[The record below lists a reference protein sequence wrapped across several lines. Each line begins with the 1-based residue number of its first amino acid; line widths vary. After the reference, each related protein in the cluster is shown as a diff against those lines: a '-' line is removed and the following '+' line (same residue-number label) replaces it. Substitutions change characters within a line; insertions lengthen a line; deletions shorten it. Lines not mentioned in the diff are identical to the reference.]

1 MDPFSACA
9 LLLAVC
15 LWLVQWQAL
24 QLHRLFH
31 LQEEW
36 PQCPS
41 VQQLQKNLGQER
53 AAVFT
58 FMYST
63 CDEVRWASCLSSVL
77 LHLLCRVCEAQSGRI
92 RQHGAA

>member
-1 MDPFSACA
+1 MWTWLGPQSGAEGCVATCA
-9 LLLAVC
+9 LATAGCLSRAGAVTGHADALAGS
-15 LWLVQWQAL
+15 
-24 QLHRLFH
+24 

-63 CDEVRWASCLSSVL
+63 CDEVRGASCLL
-77 LHLLCRVCEAQSGRI
+77 LLVAPALRFL
-92 RQHGAA
+92 

>member
-1 MDPFSACA
+1 MWTWLGPQSGAEGCVATCGLATAGCFSWAGAVTGHADA
-9 LLLAVC
+9 LAGS
-15 LWLVQWQAL
+15 
-24 QLHRLFH
+24 

-36 PQCPS
+36 PQCSS

-63 CDEVRWASCLSSVL
+63 CDEVR
-77 LHLLCRVCEAQSGRI
+77 
-92 RQHGAA
+92 